1 MLSYKAKYALRA
13 VLALAQDT
21 QDEPVLISTIA
32 EQENIPRKFLE
43 LILLELKRRGLIVSR
58 RGRSGGYN
66 LAKPAEEITF
76 GEIIRLI
83 DGPLAAVPCVS
94 KTQYRKCDDCP
105 DEKKCPIRRVMARV
119 RDATA
124 EILDNTSVADALR
137 SGRKSVKRLLAL

>member
-13 VLALAQDT
+13 ILALAQAPSED
-21 QDEPVLISTIA
+21 PVLISMIA
-32 EQENIPRKFLE
+32 QKENIPRKFLE

-58 RGRSGGYN
+58 RGRSGGYS
-66 LAKPAEEITF
+66 LAKPADEITF

-94 KTQYRKCDDCP
+94 KTQYRRCDDCP
-105 DEKKCPIRRVMARV
+105 SEKACPIRRVMARV

-124 EILDNTSVADALR
+124 EILDNTTVADALR
-137 SGRKSVKRLLAL
+137 GSRKTVKRLLAL

>member
-13 VLALAQDT
+13 TLALARA
-21 QDEPVLISTIA
+21 PAGAPILISAIA

-58 RGRSGGYN
+58 RGRSGGYS
-66 LAKPAEEITF
+66 LGKSAEDITF

-94 KTQYRKCDDCP
+94 KTQYRRCDDCP
-105 DEKKCPIRRVMARV
+105 DERSCPIRRVMARV

-124 EILDNTSVADALR
+124 EILDHTTIADGLR
-137 SGRKSVKRLLAL
+137 GGRKALKRILAL

>member
-13 VLALAQDT
+13 TLALAQASGE
-21 QDEPVLISTIA
+21 EPVLISAIA

-58 RGRSGGYN
+58 RGRSGGYS
-66 LAKPAEEITF
+66 LGRPADEITF

-94 KTQYRKCDDCP
+94 KTQYRRCDDCP
-105 DEKKCPIRRVMARV
+105 SEKTCPIRRVMARV

-124 EILDNTSVADALR
+124 EILDNTTVADALR
-137 SGRKSVKRLLAL
+137 GSRKTIKRLLAL

>member
-13 VLALAQDT
+13 TLALAQAPA
-21 QDEPVLISTIA
+21 DEPVLISAIA

-43 LILLELKRRGLIVSR
+43 LILLELKRRGLIISR
-58 RGRSGGYN
+58 RGRSGGYI
-66 LAKPAEEITF
+66 LAKPADQITF

-94 KTQYRKCDDCP
+94 KTQYRRCDDCP
-105 DEKKCPIRRVMARV
+105 SEKTCPIRRVMARV

-124 EILDNTSVADALR
+124 EILDNTTIADALR
-137 SGRKSVKRLLAL
+137 GGRKALRRVLAL